1 MRFVLGREIQKLNFK
16 EENIMEFLRNLDAET
31 LQVELLTFLESED
44 DVEITSLGEF
54 EELFIDFIKED
65 LSRANG

>member
-1 MRFVLGREIQKLNFK
+1 MTERKLNFK

>member
-1 MRFVLGREIQKLNFK
+1 
-16 EENIMEFLRNLDAET
+16 MEFLRNLDAET

-44 DVEITSLGEF
+44 DVEITSLEEF

>member
-1 MRFVLGREIQKLNFK
+1 
-16 EENIMEFLRNLDAET
+16 MEFLKNLDAET